1 MRRNTLSYKKNN
13 CWGEFMLKRIEIEAK
28 TLQEAEKM
36 AVEALKI
43 QLDKIK
49 LTVLKEK
56 KGLLGIGSSAT
67 YEATPNVNLALE
79 GKMYLES
86 ILQTMEIGSR
96 MEVRTLNDGEE
107 IHYSIDSDEN
117 ALLIGREGRTLLS
130 IQYMLRNY
138 LNTFVDGHLI
148 VALDIGHYHENR
160 KRQLEILATKTAK
173 EVAQTKI
180 AVKLDPMNSFDRR
193 IIHTK
198 LSEWRDVVTESEGE
212 GEDRA
217 LVIKPKK

>member
-1 MRRNTLSYKKNN
+1 
-13 CWGEFMLKRIEIEAK
+13 MLKRIEFEAK
-28 TLQEAEKM
+28 TLQDAQKH
-36 AVEALKI
+36 AVEELRI

-56 KGLLGIGSSAT
+56 KGLLGIGSST
-67 YEATPNVNLALE
+67 LYEATPNINLALE
-79 GKMYLES
+79 GKMYLEN
-86 ILQTMEIGSR
+86 ILETLQIGSR
-96 MEVRTLNDGEE
+96 MEVRTVEEGNE
-107 IHYSIDSDEN
+107 IHYNIDSDEN

-138 LNTFVDGHLI
+138 LNTFTEGHLL
-148 VALDIGHYHENR
+148 VALDIGRYHENR

-193 IIHTK
+193 IVHSK
-198 LSEWRDVVTESEGE
+198 LSEWRDVITESEGE
-212 GEDRA
+212 GEHRA
-217 LVIKPKK
+217 LVIKPNL

>member
-1 MRRNTLSYKKNN
+1 
-13 CWGEFMLKRIEIEAK
+13 MLKRIEFEAK
-28 TLQEAEKM
+28 TLQDAQKQ
-36 AVEALKI
+36 AVEGLKI

-49 LTVLKEK
+49 LTILKEK
-56 KGLLGIGSSAT
+56 KGLLGIGASAL

-86 ILQTMEIGSR
+86 IFQTLEIGSR
-96 MEVRTLNDGEE
+96 MEVRTLDEGNE
-107 IHYSIDSDEN
+107 IHYYIDSDEN
-117 ALLIGREGRTLLS
+117 ALLIGREGKTLLS

-138 LNTFVDGHLI
+138 LNIFTEGHLI
-148 VALDIGHYHENR
+148 VALDIGRYHENR

-198 LSEWRDVVTESEGE
+198 LSEWRDVTTVSEGE
-212 GEDRA
+212 GEERA
-217 LVIKPKK
+217 LVIKPNL